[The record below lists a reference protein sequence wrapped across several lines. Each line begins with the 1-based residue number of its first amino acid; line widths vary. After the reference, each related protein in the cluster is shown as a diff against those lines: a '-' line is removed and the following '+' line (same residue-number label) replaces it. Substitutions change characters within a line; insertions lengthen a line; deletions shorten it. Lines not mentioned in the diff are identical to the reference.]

1 MVFSGIYCFLISRII
16 TKDISKK
23 VVFYINSTLMSV
35 SLCIFIYSGFFTQ
48 NNSFQTI
55 VLILLP
61 FLSFNI
67 ISWLVTKRA
76 ANKNIIVSKNFI
88 RNTFI

>member
-1 MVFSGIYCFLISRII
+1 MVFSGIYCFLLSRII
-16 TKDISKK
+16 TKNISKK

-48 NNSFQTI
+48 NNSLQTI
-55 VLILLP
+55 VFVLLP

-67 ISWLVTKRA
+67 VSWLITKRA
-76 ANKNIIVSKNFI
+76 INKNIIVSNNFL